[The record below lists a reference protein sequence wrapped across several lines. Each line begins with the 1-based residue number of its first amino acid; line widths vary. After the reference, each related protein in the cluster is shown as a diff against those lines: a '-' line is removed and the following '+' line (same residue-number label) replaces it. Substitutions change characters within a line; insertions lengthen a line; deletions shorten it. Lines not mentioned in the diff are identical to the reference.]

1 MKGYRLIVFLAAMML
16 VGCAVKKDV
25 TANGEKANGEWAK
38 VTKVTKKNHWHTCVI
53 QGAKATVTTKSD
65 KITASVTMQAV
76 HDSLIIISVM
86 PALGIE
92 MVRLEATPDELLAF
106 DKVHN
111 RYAKTT
117 FKELNKRL
125 KPKLTWKQ
133 LEQICSAEMPGGKD
147 KLHLEYSIGKDIV
160 QFDIKYPARKID
172 GQVKMN
178 RLKTN
183 KYKQMDISK
192 WL

>member
-1 MKGYRLIVFLAAMML
+1 MRNKGYRLIVFLAAMIM
-16 VGCAVKKDV
+16 VGCAVKKNV
-25 TANGEKANGEWAK
+25 APEQEPKVEK
-38 VTKVTKKNHWHTCVI
+38 VTKVTKKPHWHTCVI

-111 RYAKTT
+111 RYAKIT

-147 KLHLEYSIGKDIV
+147 KLHLEYSIGKDTV
-160 QFDIKYPARKID
+160 QFDIKYPARKIN
-172 GQVKMN
+172 GPVKMN

>member
-1 MKGYRLIVFLAAMML
+1 MKGYRLIVFLVVMIM

-25 TANGEKANGEWAK
+25 TANGEKANVECAK

-133 LEQICSAEMPGGKD
+133 LEQICSNYFHVNFG
-147 KLHLEYSIGKDIV
+147 LS
-160 QFDIKYPARKID
+160 
-172 GQVKMN
+172 
-178 RLKTN
+178 RLFN
-183 KYKQMDISK
+183 S
-192 WL
+192 LNVVLA